1 MTKFVFRPKG
11 ERMYRGRYRLDPSDP
26 LTHVPLH
33 RTDKESARKVLDR
46 IVLEAQ
52 QEREGIIPPKEERKA
67 SATPLV
73 DHLQSFLRS
82 LEVLGRVPK
91 YVQNLEFRLSKLFS
105 ECGWSLPK
113 QIQRGKFEDW
123 RAGKREFSAKTHNE
137 YLGAATA
144 FLNWMVK
151 TERMRANPLTHVQ
164 KVDGKGKVTKERR
177 AFTADELKRLVSVS
191 GSRGIV
197 YLTAACTGLRRGELR
212 QLRWNDVDLSED
224 SPRLR
229 VRASTTKNG
238 REAHQP
244 LPRALVAMLDE
255 LKPSGAEPFDLV
267 FAGLIPRMPRYR
279 KDLEAAGIPYVD
291 KGDKTA
297 DFHSLRNT
305 CATAL
310 TLVGTSQRE
319 IMELMRHSDM
329 RLTAKV
335 YTDAAQL
342 PLAGAV
348 DNLPFFEPVHI
359 SVPLSVP
366 ECPKPSESVQSG
378 GDVGSLGTLDFAGFG
393 KLFPSLSDFVKW
405 CAVQGSNLR
414 PLPCEGNALPLS

>member
-11 ERMYRGRYRLDPSDP
+11 ERIYRGRFRLEPTDRY
-26 LTHVPLH
+26 THVSLH
-33 RTDKESARKVLDR
+33 RTDKEAARKALDR

-67 SATPLV
+67 SATPLAE
-73 DHLQSFLRS
+73 HLQSFLRS

-91 YVQNLEFRLSKLFS
+91 YVQNLEFRLSKLFA

-113 QIQRGKFEDW
+113 HVHRRKFEDW

-177 AFTADELKRLVSVS
+177 AFTAEELKRLVSVS
-191 GSRGIV
+191 GPRGIV

-212 QLRWNDVDLSED
+212 QLRWHDVDLSED

-244 LPRALVAMLDE
+244 LPRALVSMLGE

-267 FAGLIPRMPRYR
+267 FDGLIPRMPRYR

-335 YTDAAQL
+335 YTDSAQL

-348 DNLPFFEPVHI
+348 DNLPFFDPVPI
-359 SVPLSVP
+359 AVPPSVL
-366 ECPKPSESVQSG
+366 ECPKPSQSVQN
-378 GDVGSLGTLDFAGFG
+378 GSEALSAGTLDFAGFG
-393 KLFPSLSDFVKW
+393 KLFPGLSDFVKW